1 MKLQNDELDDIK
13 GGGISLRYAILA
25 GLAGLITLLIGVVDG
40 YMNPQK
46 CN

>member
-1 MKLQNDELDDIK
+1 MRLQERELENIK
-13 GGGISLRYAILA
+13 GGAIGLRYAILT

>member
-1 MKLQNDELDDIK
+1 MKLTTNELTMIK
-13 GGGISLRYAILA
+13 GGGLRHIILV
-25 GLAGLITLLIGVVDG
+25 GIAGLITLLIGVVDG

>member
-1 MKLQNDELDDIK
+1 MKLHESELSNIE
-13 GGGISLRYAILA
+13 GGALGLRYAILA